1 MTSPDDDAG
10 VFDLAAFLPYRL
22 SVATNRVSQ
31 AFSRRYADAYGLA
44 IPDWRVL
51 AVVGNFAPLSAN
63 AVCERTAMDK
73 VKVSRA
79 VARLM
84 RRGLLLRA
92 TDAAD
97 RRTHVLSLS
106 QAGRRVYDGIVPMA
120 RGIERT
126 LTAALSD
133 GERDALLTALAKLEA
148 CVAAMD
154 ER

>member
-10 VFDLAAFLPYRL
+10 AFDLAAFLPYRL

-31 AFSRRYADAYGLA
+31 ALARRYADAYGLG

-92 TDAAD
+92 TDPAD

-106 QAGRRVYDGIVPMA
+106 TAGRRVYGGIIPMA
-120 RGIERT
+120 RSIERT

-154 ER
+154 GR